1 MTSSRGKIDK
11 IEGFCVNC
19 PYFATFSLGPDHQ
32 MQLCR
37 KDPVSVTLVSADPRA
52 DFCSHHP
59 LRRVHE
65 FAGIA
70 LQGILSSEQDG
81 LPEGVPGYQE
91 LAEEAYGL
99 ADAMIAEA
107 AKRLGITD
115 PDFIE
120 RQRENPE

>member
-1 MTSSRGKIDK
+1 MSTYSK
-11 IEGFCVNC
+11 GFCINC
-19 PYFATFSLGPDHQ
+19 PYFATFSLGLDHQ

-37 KDPVSVTLVSADPRA
+37 KDPVSVTLVSAEPEA

-59 LRRVHE
+59 LRRVHVLAE
-65 FAGIA
+65 KAMV
-70 LQGILSSEQDG
+70 GILTHRG
-81 LPEGVPGYQE
+81 IVYPGEVRYLVE
-91 LAEEAYGL
+91 NAYGI

-120 RQRENPE
+120 RKRENPE